1 MEVIIMTQI
10 ENLMSLVA
18 ADNQSLIA
26 LCKSGFSTKTFD
38 EVADN
43 LQVPGLRLAD
53 IIHIP
58 KSTLTRRKREGRFTY
73 EESERLFR
81 IARVFDITTEVLGT
95 KENAREW
102 LHTQSVD
109 FQGKTPLDY
118 ADTEIG
124 AREVEAVLGRI
135 ADGVIF

>member
-1 MEVIIMTQI
+1 MSQI
-10 ENLMSLVA
+10 E
-18 ADNQSLIA
+18 SLISLGDA
-26 LCKSGFSTKTFD
+26 NVQNLIGLCKTGFSAQTFD
-38 EVADN
+38 EVADDLN
-43 LQVPGLRLAD
+43 LADLRLARL
-53 IIHIP
+53 IHIP
-58 KSTLTRRKREGRFTY
+58 KSTLTRRKREGRFSF

-81 IARVFDITTEVLGT
+81 IARLFSIARNVLGT

-102 LHTQSVD
+102 LHTPSRD
-109 FQGKTPLDY
+109 FEGKTPLEF

>member
-1 MEVIIMTQI
+1 MTHI
-10 ENLMSLVA
+10 ESLISLSTN
-18 ADNQSLIA
+18 DIKDLIA
-26 LCKSGFSTKTFD
+26 LCKSGFKAQTFD
-38 EVADN
+38 EVASD
-43 LQVPGLRLAD
+43 LQVPDLRLAR

-58 KSTLTRRKREGRFTY
+58 KSTLTRRKREGRLNF

-81 IARVFDITTEVLGT
+81 IARVFAMATKVLGT
-95 KENAREW
+95 KEYAREW
-102 LHTQSVD
+102 LHTPSRD
-109 FQGKTPLDY
+109 FEGNTPLEF